1 MIILAK
7 KTEQSSKN
15 LEKAKHPSSPAGI
28 RKLAES
34 GKLVIGTAR
43 TVKQLKQGRIKAVYI
58 TSNCPDSVRE
68 NVKKY
73 AGLSKA
79 DVVEIEL
86 PNEELGVVCK
96 KPFSISIAG
105 IVKE

>member
-7 KTEQSSKN
+7 KIKQ
-15 LEKAKHPSSPAGI
+15 PSSPAEI

-43 TVKQLKQGRIKAVYI
+43 TVKQLKLGKIKAVFI

-68 NVKKY
+68 DIKKY

-86 PNEELGVVCK
+86 PNEEMGVVCK

>member
-1 MIILAK
+1 MAK
-7 KTEQSSKN
+7 K
-15 LEKAKHPSSPAGI
+15 AKQPSSPAEI
-28 RKLAES
+28 RKLAEA
-34 GKLVIGTAR
+34 GKLVIGTER
-43 TVKQLKQGRIKAVYI
+43 TMKQLKQGRIKAVFV
-58 TSNCPDSVRE
+58 TSNCPDSLRE
-68 NVKKY
+68 DVKRY

-86 PNEELGVVCK
+86 PNDELGVVCK